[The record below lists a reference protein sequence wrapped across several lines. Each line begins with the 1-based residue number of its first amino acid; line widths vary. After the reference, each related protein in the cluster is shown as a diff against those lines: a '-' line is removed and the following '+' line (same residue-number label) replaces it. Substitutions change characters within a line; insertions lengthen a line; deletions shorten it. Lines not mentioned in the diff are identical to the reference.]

1 MNLLENLDQII
12 INLNLLIN
20 DVWKLVLFET
30 SIQDNSFLVIIWS
43 MVFYFVVL
51 FISVYVLKIILE
63 GIFKFIFN
71 PITFIFIIL
80 IFGLSVWTIIQI
92 NNEYESIATLE
103 DSKNDLSTTPK
114 VKIEKI
120 DPLTNNLEDDQKLS
134 NALQQIEKLK
144 EEINKQSQVIQDLK
158 NN

>member
-12 INLNLLIN
+12 LNLNLLIN

-51 FISVYVLKIILE
+51 FISIYVLKIILE

-92 NNEYESIATLE
+92 NNDYEFIATLE
-103 DSKNDLSTTPK
+103 DSKNDLSTTPN

-120 DPLTNNLEDDQKLS
+120 DLLTNNLEDDQKLT

-144 EEINKQSQVIQDLK
+144 EEIKKQSQVIQDLK

>member
-12 INLNLLIN
+12 LNLNLLIN

-51 FISVYVLKIILE
+51 FISIYVIKIILE

-92 NNEYESIATLE
+92 NNDHEFITTLE
-103 DSKNDLSTTPK
+103 DSKNDLSTTPY

>member
-12 INLNLLIN
+12 LNLNLLIN

-51 FISVYVLKIILE
+51 FISIYVIKIILE

-92 NNEYESIATLE
+92 NNDHEFITTLE
-103 DSKNDLSTTPK
+103 DSKNDLSTTPN

-134 NALQQIEKLK
+134 NALKQIEKLK
-144 EEINKQSQVIQDLK
+144 EEIKKQSQVIQKLK
-158 NN
+158 MN

>member
-12 INLNLLIN
+12 LNLNLLIK

-30 SIQDNSFLVIIWS
+30 SIQDNSLLIIIWS
-43 MVFYFVVL
+43 MVVYFVFL
-51 FISVYVLKIILE
+51 FISVYVLKIIIE

-80 IFGLSVWTIIQI
+80 IFGLSIWTIIQI
-92 NNEYESIATLE
+92 NNDYEIIATLE
-103 DSKNDLSTTPK
+103 DSKNDLSTTPN

-134 NALQQIEKLK
+134 NALKQIEKLR
-144 EEINKQSQVIQDLK
+144 EEIKKQSQVIQELK
-158 NN
+158 SN